1 MTAETLTCP
10 TCGKPISGNALMG
23 LCPDCL
29 LNAGLGTVTGDAPAK
44 FVPPT
49 PEELAQKFPQLE
61 ILELLGRGGMGAV
74 YKARQK
80 QLDRFVALKILPPG
94 VSHDP
99 SFAQRFEREAKALA
113 KLQHPHI
120 VTLYE
125 FGETAGQFYFLMEF
139 VDGLNLRQ
147 LLHGERI
154 APKEA
159 LAIVPQICDA
169 LQFAHDRGIVHR
181 DIKPENI
188 LLNKN
193 GDVKIAD
200 FGVAKIVARG
210 LAEEAQQTGAGGAEF
225 GQTEAGKVI
234 GTPQY
239 MAPEQLANPLAV
251 DHRADIYALGVV
263 FYQMLTGELPA
274 GKFEPPSRK
283 VQIDV
288 RLDEVVLR
296 ALEKNPELRYEQAS
310 IFKTQVETI
319 SETPAASEDA
329 DAAPKTESAPV
340 ANLFTKWFWKIFTLI
355 ALALI
360 LIPWDPKSSAEETA
374 WSIFIAV
381 SMIIIVAREMLGI
394 RYTKK
399 DGWHLVEKAKP
410 SPPRK
415 AETGKRGGFFSGNTS
430 PLYLQIKSHM
440 TAAEKRE
447 LFMRNLMFSIW
458 NVATWFSPFFIV
470 LMGHGPTRWAYAAL
484 ALVIGFAAY
493 PVWFKILREGLS
505 NTAWARERRITPEQ
519 IRQSF
524 AEHRA
529 PRWVVAVAMLALM
542 AALLIL
548 EFFVFPNFHWSKPV
562 SGWVRF
568 AVTLALTLFYPLFL
582 WKRPKRA
589 PETARGERPDD
600 ARFSRTAILGACW
613 PFFVFAILVL
623 LVSPLTGLETH
634 SAIPLAMVLS
644 VIGTTNLGGL
654 AISQIRNS
662 AGRLHGMWLAVLDG
676 LLPPLLTLDGL
687 VLYALHQRIGI
698 PSFAERLAAWA
709 GPGADATLFVAINN
723 ALVLLTVA
731 IVAGANV
738 LIVRKVWRAVNSPT
752 PRDAKSMAYTA
763 LVFGVLSIVSILIP
777 MMASTMVSARQQ
789 ALTQD
794 ILNATRRALSLAHIG
809 YKDLSVWTDGSDLKA
824 VVTAPRIEKKI
835 DGKIVPAEA
844 KGELVVHRTP
854 DGWTVRGTGDLRA
867 IAITKKGNGMLS
879 GQHANGIPDAETVVG
894 EYDLQ
899 KDGTKPP
906 AGYVDGRIASMIKN
920 DTDEPLQQL
929 LLRIE
934 KPPITA
940 KRYAITGEIK
950 FENVQGSGYLE
961 MWSVFEND
969 RYFSRTLGAP
979 GSGPMAQITG
989 TSDWREFS
997 LPFDS
1002 TGTAGAPMQLEIC
1015 LFLPARG
1022 TVFIGPLKL
1031 VQYPDPNEPNAKAPV
1046 PPEIVGTYVNEGF
1059 PGNFFSLRG
1068 NGTFLGNELGNTFSG
1083 TYTVEGDILTFKIG
1097 DTVRAARMDAH
1108 GFVDSYGKWM
1118 KQGPSNSDAARPAS
1132 SPTPAATPAPPA
1144 ETFTTAELWLIEAP
1158 ADFKPTPQNMELGDL
1173 REMSNIHLLTAPRV
1187 TTKSGLAATIE
1198 MPFFSTGTAPGIRFD
1213 VLPQIAGDSVSF
1225 TLKVSKTGAKTSAT
1239 ANDLYIDFGSTVKFG
1254 ALSVFDLGMNEAGHR
1269 RIGAIRFTRGE
1280 R

>member
-1 MTAETLTCP
+1 MTAEHLTCP
-10 TCGKPISGNALMG
+10 TCGKSISGDALMG

-44 FVPPT
+44 FEPPT

-80 QLDRFVALKILPPG
+80 QLDRLVALKILPPG

-99 SFAQRFEREAKALA
+99 SFAKRFEREAKALA

-125 FGETAGQFYFLMEF
+125 FGEAAGQFYFLMEF
-139 VDGLNLRQ
+139 VDGVNLRQ

-210 LAEEAQQTGAGGAEF
+210 LAEGAEQTGAGVAEF

-263 FYQMLTGELPA
+263 FYQMLTGELPT

-296 ALEKNPELRYEQAS
+296 ALEKNPEQRYEQAS

-319 SETPAASEDA
+319 SETPATGEDA
-329 DAAPKTESAPV
+329 DTASKTESAPV
-340 ANLFTKWFWKIFTLI
+340 ADPFNKWFWKIFTLI

-360 LIPWDPKSSAEETA
+360 LIPWDPKSSAEEIT

-399 DGWHLVEKAKP
+399 DGWHFVEKAKP
-410 SPPRK
+410 SPPQKTK
-415 AETGKRGGFFSGNTS
+415 AGRRIGFFSGNPS
-430 PLYLQIKSHM
+430 PLYQQIKSHM

-447 LFMRNLMFSIW
+447 LFMRSVMFALW
-458 NVATWFSPFFIV
+458 NVATCFSPFFIV
-470 LMGHGPTRWAYAAL
+470 LWGHGPIRWAYAAL

-493 PVWFKILREGLS
+493 PVWFKILREGGS
-505 NTAWARERRITPEQ
+505 NTAWARERGITSEQ
-519 IRQSF
+519 LRQSF

-529 PRWVVAVAMLALM
+529 PLWVQALSMLTLL

-548 EFFVFPNFHWSKPV
+548 EFFVYPNFHWSKPV
-562 SGWVRF
+562 SEWVRF
-568 AVTLALTLFYPLFL
+568 AVTSLVMLFYPLFF
-582 WKRPKRA
+582 WKRQEKTTA
-589 PETARGERPDD
+589 AARG
-600 ARFSRTAILGACW
+600 
-613 PFFVFAILVL
+613 
-623 LVSPLTGLETH
+623 
-634 SAIPLAMVLS
+634 
-644 VIGTTNLGGL
+644 
-654 AISQIRNS
+654 
-662 AGRLHGMWLAVLDG
+662 
-676 LLPPLLTLDGL
+676 
-687 VLYALHQRIGI
+687 
-698 PSFAERLAAWA
+698 
-709 GPGADATLFVAINN
+709 
-723 ALVLLTVA
+723 
-731 IVAGANV
+731 
-738 LIVRKVWRAVNSPT
+738 K
-752 PRDAKSMAYTA
+752 RDAKSMAYVALGFGILSSLAPIIFFWNAKAMPWITPQIQQVILGLA
-763 LVFGVLSIVSILIP
+763 LVIAILALVLGSRSRASRAGRIALILGAISIPIGTPCFISAVVS
-777 MMASTMVSARQQ
+777 TRHE

-794 ILNATRRALSLAHIG
+794 ILSTISRALSLAHIE
-809 YKDLSVWTDGSDLKA
+809 YKNLSVWTDGSDLKA
-824 VVTAPRIEKKI
+824 TLTTPRIQKNI
-835 DGKIVPAEA
+835 DGKIVPVEA

-854 DGWTVRGTGDLRA
+854 DGWTVRGTKDLQA
-867 IAITKKGNGMLS
+867 IAITRKGNGTLS
-879 GQHANGIPDAETVVG
+879 GRGANGIPDAET
-894 EYDLQ
+894 
-899 KDGTKPP
+899 P
-906 AGYVDGRIASMIKN
+906 
-920 DTDEPLQQL
+920 
-929 LLRIE
+929 
-934 KPPITA
+934 
-940 KRYAITGEIK
+940 
-950 FENVQGSGYLE
+950 
-961 MWSVFEND
+961 
-969 RYFSRTLGAP
+969 
-979 GSGPMAQITG
+979 
-989 TSDWREFS
+989 
-997 LPFDS
+997 
-1002 TGTAGAPMQLEIC
+1002 
-1015 LFLPARG
+1015 
-1022 TVFIGPLKL
+1022 
-1031 VQYPDPNEPNAKAPV
+1031 KAPV

-1068 NGTFLGNELGNTFSG
+1068 NGTFLGNELGNTLDG
-1083 TYTVEGDILTFKIG
+1083 TYTVEGDILVFKVG
-1097 DTVRAARMDAH
+1097 DTIRTARMDAQ
-1108 GFVDSYGKWM
+1108 GFVDSNGKWT
-1118 KQGPSNSDAARPAS
+1118 KQGRANSDAARPAS

-1144 ETFTTAELWLIEAP
+1144 ETHTTAELWLIEAP
-1158 ADFKPTPQNMELGDL
+1158 ADFKPTPQNMELRDL
-1173 REMSNIHLLTAPRV
+1173 SKMSNIHLLTAPRV

-1198 MPFFSTGTAPGIRFD
+1198 MPLFSTGTAPGIRFD
-1213 VLPQIAGDSVSF
+1213 VLPQITGDSVSF
-1225 TLKVSKTGAKTSAT
+1225 TLKVSKTGAKSSGI
-1239 ANDLYIDFGSTVKFG
+1239 ANDPYIDFGSTVKFG
-1254 ALSVFDLGMNEAGHR
+1254 AISIFDLGVNEAGQR

>member
-29 LNAGLGTVTGDAPAK
+29 LNVGLGTLTGDAPAK
-44 FVPPT
+44 FEPPT

-210 LAEEAQQTGAGGAEF
+210 LAEDAQQTGAGGAEF

-296 ALEKNPELRYEQAS
+296 ALEQNPELRYEQAS

-329 DAAPKTESAPV
+329 DAASKTENAPV
-340 ANLFTKWFWKIFTLI
+340 ADLFKKWFWKIFTLI
-355 ALALI
+355 ALVLI
-360 LIPWDPKSSAEETA
+360 LIPWDPKSSAEGTA
-374 WSIFIAV
+374 WGIFIGV

-415 AETGKRGGFFSGNTS
+415 AETGKRAVVFSGNPS
-430 PLYLQIKSHM
+430 PLYQQIKAHM

-447 LFMRNLMFSIW
+447 LFMRSVMFALW
-458 NVATWFSPFFIV
+458 NVATCFSPFFIV
-470 LMGHGPTRWAYAAL
+470 LWGHGPTRWAYAAL

-505 NTAWARERRITPEQ
+505 NTTWARERRITPEQ

-634 SAIPLAMVLS
+634 SAIPLAIVLS

-676 LLPPLLTLDGL
+676 LLPPLLMLDGL

-698 PSFAERLAAWA
+698 PSLAERLAAWA

-738 LIVRKVWRAVNSPT
+738 LIVRKVWRAVNSPK
-752 PRDAKSMAYTA
+752 PRDEKSMAYTA

-777 MMASTMVSARQQ
+777 VMASTMLYARQQ
-789 ALTQD
+789 ALTRD
-794 ILNATRRALSLAHIG
+794 ISNAISRALSLAHIE
-809 YKDLSVWTDGSDLKA
+809 YKNLSVSTDGSDLKA

-854 DGWTVRGTGDLRA
+854 DGWTVRGTEDLRA

-879 GQHANGIPDAETVVG
+879 GRHANGIPDAETVVG

-899 KDGTKPP
+899 KDGTKLP
-906 AGYVDGRIASMIKN
+906 AG
-920 DTDEPLQQL
+920 
-929 LLRIE
+929 
-934 KPPITA
+934 
-940 KRYAITGEIK
+940 
-950 FENVQGSGYLE
+950 
-961 MWSVFEND
+961 
-969 RYFSRTLGAP
+969 
-979 GSGPMAQITG
+979 
-989 TSDWREFS
+989 
-997 LPFDS
+997 
-1002 TGTAGAPMQLEIC
+1002 
-1015 LFLPARG
+1015 
-1022 TVFIGPLKL
+1022 
-1031 VQYPDPNEPNAKAPV
+1031 
-1046 PPEIVGTYVNEGF
+1046 IVGTYVNEGF

-1097 DTVRAARMDAH
+1097 DTVRSARMDAH

-1213 VLPQIAGDSVSF
+1213 VLPQITGDSVSF

>member
-1 MTAETLTCP
+1 MTAEHLTCP
-10 TCGKPISGNALMG
+10 TCGKSISGDALMG

-44 FVPPT
+44 FEPPT

-125 FGETAGQFYFLMEF
+125 FGEAAGQFYFLMEF
-139 VDGLNLRQ
+139 VDGVNLRQ

-210 LAEEAQQTGAGGAEF
+210 LAEGAEQTGAGVAEF

-263 FYQMLTGELPA
+263 FYQMLTGELPT

-296 ALEKNPELRYEQAS
+296 ALEKNPEQRYEQAS

-319 SETPAASEDA
+319 SETPAIGEDA
-329 DAAPKTESAPV
+329 DTASKTESAPV
-340 ANLFTKWFWKIFTLI
+340 ADPFNKWFWKIFTLI

-360 LIPWDPKSSAEETA
+360 LIPWDPKSSAEEIT

-399 DGWHLVEKAKP
+399 DGWHFVEKAKP
-410 SPPRK
+410 SPPQKTK
-415 AETGKRGGFFSGNTS
+415 AGRRIGFFSGNPS
-430 PLYLQIKSHM
+430 PLYQQIKSHM

-447 LFMRNLMFSIW
+447 LFMRSVMFALW
-458 NVATWFSPFFIV
+458 NVATCFSPFFIV
-470 LMGHGPTRWAYAAL
+470 LWGHGPTRWAYAAL

-493 PVWFKILREGLS
+493 PVWFKILREGMS
-505 NTAWARERRITPEQ
+505 NTAWARERGIAPEQ

-529 PRWVVAVAMLALM
+529 PRWVLALSMLTLM
-542 AALLIL
+542 AALLTL

-562 SGWVRF
+562 TAWVRF

-589 PETARGERPDD
+589 TGAARGERPNDS
-600 ARFSRTAILGACW
+600 RFSRTAILGACW

-623 LVSPLTGLETH
+623 LVSPLTGLETD
-634 SAIPLAMVLS
+634 SAIRLAIVLS
-644 VIGTTNLGGL
+644 VIGTTNLGWL

-676 LLPPLLTLDGL
+676 LLPPLLTLDAL
-687 VLYALHQRIGI
+687 VLYALHQRIVI
-698 PSFAERLAAWA
+698 QSLAERLTTWA
-709 GPGADATLFVAINN
+709 GPGADATLYVAINN
-723 ALVLLTVA
+723 ALVLLTLA
-731 IVAGANV
+731 IVIGANV
-738 LIVRKVWRAVNSPT
+738 LIVRKVWRTVNSPT
-752 PRDAKSMAYTA
+752 PRDVKPMAYAA
-763 LVFGVLSIVSILIP
+763 LVCGILGIASNLIP
-777 MMASTMVSARQQ
+777 MIFHSNSQALPRITPQILEAMLGLTLVTATLAVILGNLSRASRIGWTGLILGGISLTVWMFCFISPIVSARQQ

-794 ILNATRRALSLAHIG
+794 ISNAVIQALSLAHIE
-809 YKDLSVWTDGSDLKA
+809 YKNLSVWTDGSDLKA
-824 VVTAPRIEKKI
+824 TLTTPRIQKNI
-835 DGKIVPAEA
+835 DGKIVPVEA

-854 DGWTVRGTGDLRA
+854 DGWTVRGTKDLQA
-867 IAITKKGNGMLS
+867 IAITRKGNGTLS
-879 GQHANGIPDAETVVG
+879 GRGANGIPDAET
-894 EYDLQ
+894 
-899 KDGTKPP
+899 P
-906 AGYVDGRIASMIKN
+906 
-920 DTDEPLQQL
+920 
-929 LLRIE
+929 
-934 KPPITA
+934 
-940 KRYAITGEIK
+940 
-950 FENVQGSGYLE
+950 
-961 MWSVFEND
+961 
-969 RYFSRTLGAP
+969 
-979 GSGPMAQITG
+979 
-989 TSDWREFS
+989 
-997 LPFDS
+997 
-1002 TGTAGAPMQLEIC
+1002 
-1015 LFLPARG
+1015 
-1022 TVFIGPLKL
+1022 
-1031 VQYPDPNEPNAKAPV
+1031 KAPV

-1068 NGTFLGNELGNTFSG
+1068 NGTFLGNELSNTLDG
-1083 TYTVEGDILTFKIG
+1083 TYTVEGDILVFKVG
-1097 DTVRAARMDAH
+1097 DTIRTARMDAQ
-1108 GFVDSYGKWM
+1108 GFVDSNGKWT
-1118 KQGPSNSDAARPAS
+1118 KQGRANSGAARPAS

-1158 ADFKPTPQNMELGDL
+1158 AGFKPTPQNMELRDL
-1173 REMSNIHLLTAPRV
+1173 SKMSNIHLLTAPRV

-1198 MPFFSTGTAPGIRFD
+1198 MPLFSTGTAPGIRFD
-1213 VLPQIAGDSVSF
+1213 VLPQITGDSVSF
-1225 TLKVSKTGAKTSAT
+1225 TLKVSKTGAKSSGI
-1239 ANDLYIDFGSTVKFG
+1239 ANDPYIDFGSTVKFG
-1254 ALSVFDLGMNEAGHR
+1254 AISIFDLGVNEAGQR